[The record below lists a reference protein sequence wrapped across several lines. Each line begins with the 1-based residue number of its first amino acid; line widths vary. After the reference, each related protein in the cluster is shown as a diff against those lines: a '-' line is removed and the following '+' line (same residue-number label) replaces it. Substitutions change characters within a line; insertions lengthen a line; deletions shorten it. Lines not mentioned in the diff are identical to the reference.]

1 MAQTRRWHIRR
12 TVADHVYSSEPKHID
27 FRDISFLGDDVFV
40 GQSVTDKDWSVGR
53 RVVELGVLAEALKG
67 CKICGTPMHLHHT
80 VEIQTYGLAAIL
92 KVKSHKK

>member
-1 MAQTRRWHIRR
+1 MAQTRKWNIRR

-27 FRDISFLGDDVFV
+27 VPDISFLGYDV
-40 GQSVTDKDWSVGR
+40 GQSVTDNDWSVGR

-67 CKICGTPMHLHHT
+67 CKICGTPLHLHLT
-80 VEIQTYGLAAIL
+80 VGIQTYGLAAIF